1 MDDYLISSPAGV
13 LAAIAAV
20 AAFFFFL
27 EKKTKWKL
35 FNYFPPLI
43 FIYVLP
49 MVLSNAHVIPSKT
62 PVYDFMGAN
71 VLPMFLVIMLLD
83 VDLLATVR
91 VMGKGIFVMLLGTLG
106 VVIGAPIA
114 MLIVSH
120 ALDPEIWKAFGTL
133 AGSWIGG
140 TGNMLAVAHMI
151 DLDEDSLLYGYALIA
166 DNAVYLIWLPILLG
180 SKNLAKWFHRF
191 TGVSDNR
198 LKQME
203 EAAREL
209 TTDKG
214 KMEMRHFLYLIFIG
228 MTVTALSA
236 WVAGMFPEISSGEGE
251 TIISTNTYKILL
263 VTVIGIGLSFTN
275 ASKIPGS
282 HPFAMAPSLSLC
294 GSDGGKGRSQRYRL
308 HSAVVPARCLHL
320 DIHPRRGASGRGT
333 DIQSRRSHGGHIVGG
348 QYRRGGVGADRRR
361 SPQAGAGAGLGSHGA
376 HRICGRKPG
385 CLGRGYALSMAGV
398 DD

>member
-1 MDDYLISSPAGV
+1 MIAGV
-13 LAAIAAV
+13 AS
-20 AAFFFFL
+20 FFFFL
-27 EKKTKWKL
+27 EKKTQWKL
-35 FNYFPPLI
+35 FSYLPPLI

-71 VLPMFLVIMLLD
+71 LLPMFLVIMLLD

-114 MLIVSH
+114 LLVVSH
-120 ALDPEIWKAFGTL
+120 ALEPEIWKAFGTL

-151 DLDEDSLLYGYALIA
+151 DLDENSLHYGYAVIA

-180 SKNLAKWFHRF
+180 SKSLAKWFHRF
-191 TGVSDNR
+191 TNVSDTR

-228 MTVTALSA
+228 MAVTALSA
-236 WVAGMFPEISSGEGE
+236 WLAGLFPEISTGEGE
-251 TIISTNTYKILL
+251 TIISTNTYKILI
-263 VTVIGIGLSFTN
+263 VTAVGVALSFTK

-282 HPFAMAPSLSLC
+282 HPFAMALVYIFVARMGAKADLSDINLTLLWFLL
-294 GSDGGKGRSQRYRL
+294 GAYIWILIHG
-308 HSAVVPARCLHL
+308 AVLL
-320 DIHPRRGASGRGT
+320 
-333 DIQSRRSHGGHIVGG
+333 
-348 QYRRGGVGADRRR
+348 
-361 SPQAGAGAGLGSHGA
+361 AGARIFKVDVHTAAISSAANIGGAASAPIVAA
-376 HRICGRKPG
+376 HHKPV
-385 CLGRGYALSMAGV
+385 LVPVSVLMALVGYAIGNPAAWVAAMLCRWV
-398 DD
+398 V